1 MENFGLVV
9 LGVLVVPPI
18 LVAALRRTP
27 VFWLPGVGLFVVAL
41 VIMGTTDWGHNGH
54 EENPLAGAADAIAML
69 AVLAL
74 FVYGLI
80 CIVVGA
86 RTYARRPRPAIPA
99 PPPAVELPT
108 ATLVNDPSKT

>member
-9 LGVLVVPPI
+9 LGVLVLPSI
-18 LVAALRRTP
+18 LVVALRRTP
-27 VFWLPGVGLFVVAL
+27 LFWLPGVGLFVVAL
-41 VIMGTTDWGHNGH
+41 VIMGTTDWGHGGH
-54 EENPLAGAADAIAML
+54 EENPLAGVGDAIAML

-80 CIVVGA
+80 CIAVGA
-86 RTYARRPRPAIPA
+86 RAYARKSRPAVPA

-108 ATLVNDPSKT
+108 ATVVNDPPKI